1 MNYFKKQQI
10 DDIDIE
16 KNKTDEEEEQE
27 EKMEEQDSNR
37 SVFAVPC
44 QSSHFASQSNLFIL
58 TVCPVAGIVIASLF
72 GLLWGKYS
80 SSQILVG
87 AVATRIIFS
96 IASLFIPN
104 KGFWILVIFKSVTS
118 SIRGGY
124 MTNAPLITADL
135 FYRETRMKL
144 QCIICILYS
153 MGCVLGSIYGQNM
166 ITFLNPNWRPH
177 TAGSPKS
184 MRLGDQFLKN
194 TRRKKH
200 HVNILALIVNVQYEL
215 LNCVSTIVG
224 TTLGTVISHFF
235 KKTNIKAHPNLCLIG
250 LFLAAPLLC
259 GGIISIKRDLF
270 TAQILFL
277 LSGIFLSLNEIST
290 NEIIM
295 TTVIPN
301 QLQLGIFV
309 KSVGKS
315 AANNGGSSNFNKS
328 TIVALFSLE
337 TSAISATSWDA
348 LSDECPVVMCTSDIL
363 PSHSVSLDEEM
374 LHYEISSR
382 ISLKLSRVRYL
393 TFKQSLQNIKQKTMN
408 YFKKQQIDD
417 IDIEKNKTDEEEE
430 EEKMEEQDSNR
441 SVFRRS
447 VSIILD
453 AGISI
458 VALLLILCIRSR
470 SPKIC
475 GLVINPKKYPKK
487 RRMRGKRERNV
498 LFCDSFDALSYFS
511 RSLICSV
518 TGYAAASCVST
529 GIFMWAF
536 SIMKR
541 VHNVNKPCNSFIC
554 TLDYN
559 VQYELLNCVSTIVGT
574 TLGTV
579 ISHFFKKTNLKAHP
593 NLCLIGLFLAAPL
606 LCGGIISIKRDL
618 FTAQILF
625 LLSGIFL
632 SLNEISTNE
641 IIMTTVIPTSYSWA
655 YSVKSVGKSAA
666 NNGVPVIFNK
676 IFVKVIKANQHSEL
690 FQNSMEYVILIC
702 PFMALIGAGLFTMT
716 TKYIEDD
723 EKAVQQYLNPPDLAE
738 VLESSD

>member
-1 MNYFKKQQI
+1 
-10 DDIDIE
+10 
-16 KNKTDEEEEQE
+16 
-27 EKMEEQDSNR
+27 
-37 SVFAVPC
+37 
-44 QSSHFASQSNLFIL
+44 
-58 TVCPVAGIVIASLF
+58 
-72 GLLWGKYS
+72 
-80 SSQILVG
+80 
-87 AVATRIIFS
+87 
-96 IASLFIPN
+96 
-104 KGFWILVIFKSVTS
+104 
-118 SIRGGY
+118 

-166 ITFLNPNWRPH
+166 ITFLNPNWRH
-177 TAGSPKS
+177 
-184 MRLGDQFLKN
+184 
-194 TRRKKH
+194 
-200 HVNILALIVNVQYEL
+200 ILL
-215 LNCVSTIVG
+215 
-224 TTLGTVISHFF
+224 
-235 KKTNIKAHPNLCLIG
+235 
-250 LFLAAPLLC
+250 
-259 GGIISIKRDLF
+259 
-270 TAQILFL
+270 
-277 LSGIFLSLNEIST
+277 
-290 NEIIM
+290 
-295 TTVIPN
+295 
-301 QLQLGIFV
+301 
-309 KSVGKS
+309 
-315 AANNGGSSNFNKS
+315 
-328 TIVALFSLE
+328 
-337 TSAISATSWDA
+337 
-348 LSDECPVVMCTSDIL
+348 
-363 PSHSVSLDEEM
+363 
-374 LHYEISSR
+374 
-382 ISLKLSRVRYL
+382 
-393 TFKQSLQNIKQKTMN
+393 
-408 YFKKQQIDD
+408 
-417 IDIEKNKTDEEEE
+417 
-430 EEKMEEQDSNR
+430 
-441 SVFRRS
+441 
-447 VSIILD
+447 LD

-487 RRMRGKRERNV
+487 RSIMSNI
-498 LFCDSFDALSYFS
+498 LALIVN

-676 IFVKVIKANQHSEL
+676 IFVKVIKVNQHSEL